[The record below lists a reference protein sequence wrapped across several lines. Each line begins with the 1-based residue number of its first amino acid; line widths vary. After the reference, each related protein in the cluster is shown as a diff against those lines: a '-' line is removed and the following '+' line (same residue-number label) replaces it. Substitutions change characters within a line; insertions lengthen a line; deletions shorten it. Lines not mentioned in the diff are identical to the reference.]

1 MTHRDIPG
9 DLFEQYASAVLQK
22 DAEALLS
29 LYDDDVRVFDLWSEW
44 SYEGKAAWRVA
55 IGQWFG
61 SIGEENVG
69 VVFDDVRSVVVEDL
83 ATIVANISYRETES
97 DGAEGRGMDN
107 RLTWVLR
114 RSADRWR
121 IVHEHTSAPV
131 DAGTGSVR
139 LERRAAG

>member
-1 MTHRDIPG
+1 MTHQDIPG
-9 DLFEQYASAVLQK
+9 ALFEQYASAVLEK

-29 LYDDDVRVFDLWSEW
+29 LYDDDVRVFDLWSAW

-61 SIGEENVG
+61 SVG
-69 VVFDDVRSVVVEDL
+69 DESVRVVFDDVRSVVAEDL
-83 ATIVANISYRETES
+83 ATVVAIISYCEVGK
-97 DGAEGRGMDN
+97 DGTEGRVMEN

-114 RSADRWR
+114 RFDGAWR

-131 DAGTGSVR
+131 DGETGTVS
-139 LERRAAG
+139 LERQGAE

>member
-1 MTHRDIPG
+1 MTHHDIPG

-69 VVFDDVRSVVVEDL
+69 FLPFPDVEGGEGDRSQWPANAGA
-83 ATIVANISYRETES
+83 ATAMSAKS
-97 DGAEGRGMDN
+97 A
-107 RLTWVLR
+107 R
-114 RSADRWR
+114 RSTGFARPTSRCSPGRWATPTTR
-121 IVHEHTSAPV
+121 
-131 DAGTGSVR
+131 
-139 LERRAAG
+139 

>member
-1 MTHRDIPG
+1 MTHQDIPG

-61 SIGEENVG
+61 SIGEEKVS
-69 VVFDDVRSVVVEDL
+69 VVFEDVRSVVVQDL
-83 ATIVANISYRETES
+83 ATVVANISYREIEA
-97 DGAEGRGMDN
+97 DGAAGRGMEN

-114 RSADRWR
+114 RFGDDWR

-131 DAGTGSVR
+131 DAETGSVT
-139 LERRAAG
+139 LERQGAE